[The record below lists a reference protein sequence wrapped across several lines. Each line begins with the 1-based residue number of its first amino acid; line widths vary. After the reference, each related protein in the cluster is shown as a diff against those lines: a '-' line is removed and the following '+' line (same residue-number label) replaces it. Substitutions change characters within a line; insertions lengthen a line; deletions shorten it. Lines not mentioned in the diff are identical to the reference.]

1 MFLLCKTF
9 WASVTLCYAFFLF
22 TLLNFERLWRLSRFF
37 NNSKTQ
43 WTSYTIFFEGNWNYF
58 SIYYE
63 IQWNLLGSAY
73 ILNNLFGTSS
83 VADILLANLIYASA
97 FVVVWLGDLYLHI
110 YTWVSQDQGC
120 SYYWSSRY
128 SSKLMIYC
136 ELSLTIR
143 SPLYPPPQTRC
154 HLSVNQISASCF
166 KLPQI

>member
-63 IQWNLLGSAY
+63 IQWNLLGNAY
-73 ILNNLFGTSS
+73 ILNNLLRRSWL
-83 VADILLANLIYASA
+83 ILYWLMLMYASA

-110 YTWVSQDQGC
+110 YTGVSQDQGC

-136 ELSLTIR
+136 ELLLTIR
-143 SPLYPPPQTRC
+143 YPPSPTRVSSIC
-154 HLSVNQISASCF
+154 KPNICF
-166 KLPQI
+166 LF